1 MKNTY
6 WNRNGK
12 HQATYNKLWDELVP
26 PTGPAKTKEGELL
39 RAMSRLYKR
48 WYNDGDKIE
57 PMLEEPVID
66 SSALNAWNYI
76 YSYEDERCE
85 IDWQNLALEIMHSG
99 TDEEYEKCLEEA
111 ADTVI
116 EYVNSVSGTPNDTD
130 FTSREYK
137 TLSPFFDTDEE
148 EEEW

>member
-1 MKNTY
+1 MENTY
-6 WNRNGK
+6 WHRNGK
-12 HQATYNKLWDELVP
+12 HQATYSKLWDELIP
-26 PTGPAKTKEGELL
+26 PTGSAKTKEGELL
-39 RAMSRLYKR
+39 RAMSRLYYR

-57 PMLEEPVID
+57 PMLEESVID

-85 IDWQNLALEIMHSG
+85 TDWQNLALEIMHSG
-99 TDEEYEKCLEEA
+99 TDEEYEKYLEEA

-130 FTSREYK
+130 STSREYR
-137 TLSPFFDTDEE
+137 TLYPFFDTYEE